1 MYHTDLEVKPLFGT
15 FDTTIRTFTIF
26 SILSTHWVLGVV
38 VSVCYRIYSTIYNP
52 SIILTFT

>member
-1 MYHTDLEVKPLFGT
+1 MYHTDLKLKPLLST
-15 FDTTIRTFTIF
+15 FVTTFRTFTIF

-52 SIILTFT
+52 RIILTFT

>member
-1 MYHTDLEVKPLFGT
+1 VEVKPLFST
-15 FDTTIRTFTIF
+15 FVASIRTNF

-52 SIILTFT
+52 RIILTFT